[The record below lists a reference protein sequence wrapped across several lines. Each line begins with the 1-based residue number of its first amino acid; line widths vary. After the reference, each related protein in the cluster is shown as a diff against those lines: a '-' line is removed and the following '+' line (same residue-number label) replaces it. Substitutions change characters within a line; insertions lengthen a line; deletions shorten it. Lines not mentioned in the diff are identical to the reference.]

1 MRWWRRMR
9 SDVAESPCV
18 RVCEIDNDVCRG
30 CHRTLNEIA
39 LWGSM
44 SDAERHAVLSRIDHM
59 KQYWKE

>member
-1 MRWWRRMR
+1 MT
-9 SDVAESPCV
+9 ESPCV